1 MWFSRAREADVRDGA
16 SVPRPEYR
24 TASDPAPPP
33 PSPPSEHA
41 VEPLPSILRLG
52 VTWRLLAWWTAFY
65 GLASWFLEYA
75 FSQLDPARAMP
86 FWFGL
91 NRVVYAV
98 MWSWALIVAIAS
110 TERYPITS
118 SRQIGR
124 ILLHVGLTFAV
135 SILWGVIGYY
145 VCLAVV
151 PGWIPMGVP
160 AMLASTT
167 KVILFGYA
175 LAVVLIHVILRV
187 RLQRHQEVALLRQ
200 AHLATQAQLQVLKLE
215 MQPHFLFNALHS
227 VSSLIHSDPRAA
239 NDTLVLISDMLRHAV
254 DTVRLQEVSL
264 REELA
269 TLRLYTQIQQVRF
282 GDRLRLTWQIEESAL
297 DAAVPHMLL
306 QPLVENAIKHGLETH
321 STAGRITIGARREGE
336 MLRLAIRDDGP
347 GRAVPSPRRGA
358 GLGLANVR
366 SRLAQLYGERHSFE
380 LSDAEGGG
388 TEVTICLPFVVGEAA
403 ESQSTQ
409 GERIGAIGARA
420 GVAADLPAGGLRRRP
435 VQPGDQSRPAD
446 TTRSSAREA

>member
-16 SVPRPEYR
+16 SVPRPGHR
-24 TASDPAPPP
+24 PAGDPALPPAAAP
-33 PSPPSEHA
+33 NHHD
-41 VEPLPSILRLG
+41 VEPLPSILKLG

-110 TERYPITS
+110 TERFPITS

-227 VSSLIHSDPRAA
+227 VSSLIHSNPRAA

-282 GDRLRLTWQIEESAL
+282 GDRLRLTWEIEDSAL
-297 DAAVPHMLL
+297 NAAVPHMLL
-306 QPLVENAIKHGLETH
+306 QPLVENAIKHGLEAH
-321 STAGRITIGARREGE
+321 STAGRITIAGRRDGD

-347 GRAVPSPRRGA
+347 GRTMPSPRRGA

-380 LSDAEGGG
+380 ISDRDGGG
-388 TEVTICLPFVVGEAA
+388 TEVAILLPFAVDVAA
-403 ESQSTQ
+403 ERQSSLA
-409 GERIGAIGARA
+409 EPIGAVSGQPS
-420 GVAADLPAGGLRRRP
+420 VVADLPTGGLRHRP
-435 VQPGDQSRPAD
+435 DMPGDQSRQAD
-446 TTRSSAREA
+446 RASS